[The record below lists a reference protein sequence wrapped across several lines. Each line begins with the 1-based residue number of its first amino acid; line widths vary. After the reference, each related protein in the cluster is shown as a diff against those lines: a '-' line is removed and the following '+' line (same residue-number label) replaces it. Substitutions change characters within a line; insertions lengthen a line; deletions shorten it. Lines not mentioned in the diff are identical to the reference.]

1 MAEVP
6 YRRALVAAAALMLLA
21 GCSSSSGA
29 FAPGQSSSLGPSAVA
44 SHHLPM
50 AGYRLVPG
58 SAVEGSYLVP
68 LVAHPWKLAHVWPAK
83 KKHQQVMF
91 VADPQDNQILMYDP
105 KTPNPSPEGSITTG
119 IDYPFGVAVDK
130 KGTLYVANLLGG
142 SPNVGSITIY
152 PKGKTSPSLTII
164 TGMENPYGIAVDS
177 KGNVFASNLGTNTI
191 VAYAAGKSSP
201 YETISMP
208 SGSQGL
214 GVGVDGK
221 DNIWVGSD
229 SNNAVYEIPKG
240 SSTPQNA
247 GLSGLSGTINVAFG
261 SKDVMYVSNFA
272 SSNVQ
277 VYKYGTTSPSMTI
290 TDGIQG
296 PTLSG
301 FTTSDWYF
309 QDNQDVNVVG
319 YKKNQSSPFST
330 ITGIPDPRGIAT
342 TPLIK
347 K

>member
-1 MAEVP
+1 MAEVL
-6 YRRALVAAAALMLLA
+6 RRHAFVAAAAFLFLA
-21 GCSSSSGA
+21 ACSSSSGSL
-29 FAPGQSSSLGPSAVA
+29 APGQSSSLPSAVA
-44 SHHLPM
+44 SRHLPSG
-50 AGYRLVPG
+50 GYRLIPG
-58 SAVEGSYLVP
+58 SAVEGSYVVP
-68 LVAHPWKLAHVWPAK
+68 LAAHPWRLAHVWPAK

-91 VADPQDNQILMYDP
+91 VADPQDNQILMYNP
-105 KTPNPSPEGSITTG
+105 TMPNPSPEGSITTG

-142 SPNVGSITIY
+142 SPDIGSITIY
-152 PKGKTSPSLTII
+152 PKGKTSPSLTIT
-164 TGMENPYGIAVDS
+164 TGMDNPYGIAVDS
-177 KGNVFASNLGTNTI
+177 KGNIFAANLGNGQV

-201 YETISMP
+201 YETITFP
-208 SGSQGL
+208 SGSQPL

-229 SNNAVYEIPKG
+229 SNNSVYEIPKG

-247 GLSGLSGTINVAFG
+247 GLSGLAGTINVAFG

-272 SSNVQ
+272 TNNVQ

-290 TDGIQG
+290 TDGIAG

-309 QDNQDVNVVG
+309 QDNQELNVVG